1 MRRHARCRTQCS
13 FVRVDGRGWLPYP
26 FSILSRPCAAI
37 SAGLILLS
45 SRSRGSLLAGDGLG
59 RSLAGPRVSVG
70 ALAANRQPLAVTQ
83 SAIAA
88 EIHQPLDIE
97 LNFAPQ
103 IALDHVIAV
112 DDLANLEYLG
122 IRELRHAPLGRQIN
136 LAHDILGDLGPDAMD
151 VLQRDHHALVG
162 RQIDTRDTSHL
173 ASPISTG
180 GAERAKF
187 SCPSNGIAQS
197 VTRRPC
203 PLCGGPASRQTSECR
218 AYWGIHRVLVWVR
231 R

>member
-1 MRRHARCRTQCS
+1 MRRHARRRTRCS

-26 FSILSRPCAAI
+26 FSILSRPCTAI

-45 SRSRGSLLAGDGLG
+45 SRPRGPLLAGDGLG
-59 RSLAGPRVSVG
+59 RSLAGPRVGVG
-70 ALAANRQPLAVTQ
+70 ALAANWQSLAVAQ

-88 EIHQPLDIE
+88 EIHQPLDVE

-112 DDLANLEYLG
+112 DDLANLEHLG
-122 IRELRHAPLGRQIN
+122 IGELRHTAFGRQIN
-136 LAHDILGDLGPDAMD
+136 FAHDVLGHLRPDAMD

-162 RQIDTRDTSHL
+162 RQIDARDTSHL
-173 ASPISTG
+173 ASPLSTE

-187 SCPSNGIAQS
+187 SCPANGIAQS
-197 VTRRPC
+197 ATRRPC
-203 PLCGGPASRQTSECR
+203 PLFGGPASRQTSECA
-218 AYWGIHRVLVWVR
+218 AY
-231 R
+231 

>member
-1 MRRHARCRTQCS
+1 MRRHARRRTRCS
-13 FVRVDGRGWLPYP
+13 FVRVAGRGWLPYP

-45 SRSRGSLLAGDGLG
+45 SRTWGPLLTGDGLG
-59 RSLAGPRVSVG
+59 WSLAGPRVGVG
-70 ALAANRQPLAVTQ
+70 PLPAGWQSFAVTEA
-83 SAIAA
+83 AIAA

-112 DDLANLEYLG
+112 DDLANLEHLG

-136 LAHDILGDLGPDAMD
+136 LAHDILGNLGPDAMD

-162 RQIDTRDTSHL
+162 WQIDARDTS
-173 ASPISTG
+173 
-180 GAERAKF
+180 
-187 SCPSNGIAQS
+187 
-197 VTRRPC
+197 
-203 PLCGGPASRQTSECR
+203 
-218 AYWGIHRVLVWVR
+218 
-231 R
+231 